1 MICNMS
7 RRPTNLNDN
16 PLKLSCDLILQDNM
30 KIDLATSYL
39 DNYFNYKKLNCVN
52 HLYDTKIKK
61 LDKFCV
67 NVFFLPWY
75 HKEPVTTFTD
85 DAFVSKMSEEKI
97 KQLALKLRDLLAS
110 MKEHDY
116 DPKKFKDR
124 KLGHVTGY
132 FLKHGSPEDKL
143 RFYVVSGNH
152 RVAAYK
158 SLFPERNSI
167 PIIFEDFRFMK
178 PRDRQNCGFLALEEY
193 PNIFSS
199 SNIENWPSVRSGF
212 LSKDEALSILFKYIY
227 I

>member
-1 MICNMS
+1 
-7 RRPTNLNDN
+7 
-16 PLKLSCDLILQDNM
+16 M

-178 PRDRQNCGFLALEEY
+178 PRDRQNCGFLALEENTHLHY
-193 PNIFSS
+193 KTTALHNGNAEGAIHPLKSGLNLDWGLPEEEILLSEKDKTAQTL
-199 SNIENWPSVRSGF
+199 ENYKLNPKF
-212 LSKDEALSILFKYIY
+212 
-227 I
+227 